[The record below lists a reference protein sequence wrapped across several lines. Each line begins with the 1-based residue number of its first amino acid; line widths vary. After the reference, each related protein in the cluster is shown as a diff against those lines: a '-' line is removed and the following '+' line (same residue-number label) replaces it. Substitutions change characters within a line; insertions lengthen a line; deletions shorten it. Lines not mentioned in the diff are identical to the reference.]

1 MELWIRSQ
9 DKEDLIKVDNL
20 GLAYQGKYNF
30 MDKIGDV
37 DNYCI
42 CQFVDDYHVKLGT
55 YKTKERALEILEEIQ
70 NLFTKLEPVK
80 TILNKDGLQLY
91 LVQMNSIVFNMPEE

>member
-9 DKEDLIKVDNL
+9 QKEMLFKVNSSLIIRHNENITNGVYFIECDKK
-20 GLAYQGKYNF
+20 
-30 MDKIGDV
+30 KIAM
-37 DNYCI
+37 
-42 CQFVDDYHVKLGT
+42 
-55 YKTKERALEILEEIQ
+55 YKTRKRALEVLDDIQ